1 MVTAALDYI
10 AARSCGE
17 VLAALADGDTWVLA
31 GGQSLVLDVT
41 NNDARPRRVVDINR
55 VAEFAGLAEVD
66 GMLRVA
72 PLVRHRDFES
82 GVVGGAL
89 GDLLRAVVTHIGHP
103 PIRARG
109 TVLGSLAYAHPAAE
123 WPVLA
128 TILDAEL
135 DLLGPRGCRT
145 LTTAQFFTGQFTT
158 ARRPEEL
165 LAEVRLS
172 VLPAGT
178 GVGFAEQRRYYAKFA
193 EAAAMAA
200 VTVTDGRVSA
210 ARIGLVNAGPCPVR
224 ARAAEKAL
232 IGTTF
237 SDVAV
242 TAAAEA
248 AATLDAHADRLP
260 GAGRDSRRQAVAT
273 LDAPADR
280 LPGAGRD
287 SRRHVVA
294 LLTRRALT
302 QARERM

>member
-1 MVTAALDYI
+1 MVPAALDYV

-17 VLAALADGDTWVLA
+17 VLEALADGGTWVLA

-55 VAEFAGLAEVD
+55 VAEFDLLAEVD
-66 GMLRVA
+66 GKLRVA
-72 PLVRHRDFES
+72 PLVRHRVFES
-82 GVVGGAL
+82 DAVGGAL
-89 GDLLRAVVTHIGHP
+89 GDLLRTVVTHIGHP

-135 DLLGPRGCRT
+135 DLLGPHGCRT
-145 LTTAQFFTGQFTT
+145 LTAGQFFTGPFTT

-165 LAEVRLS
+165 LAEVRLP

-178 GVGFAEQRRYYAKFA
+178 GVGFAEQRRHYAKFA
-193 EAAAMAA
+193 DVAAMAA
-200 VTVTDGRVSA
+200 VTVTDGVVSA
-210 ARIGLVNAGPCPVR
+210 AIIGLVNAGPCPVR
-224 ARAAEKAL
+224 ARAAEQAL

-242 TAAAEA
+242 TAAAKA
-248 AATLDAHADRLP
+248 AATLDASPDPSA
-260 GAGRDSRRQAVAT
+260 GAGPV
-273 LDAPADR
+273 DR
-280 LPGAGRD
+280 GHA
-287 SRRHVVA
+287 VA

-302 QARERM
+302 QAREGI